1 MFAIARL
8 TFQEASKKRIFLLTL
23 LLSAVFLALYGAAL
37 HLFAKEFAKIQSVP
51 GSVQLIARQVMGQQ
65 LLGAGLYFSSFL
77 LALLALLAS
86 VGSIASEIENGLLQA
101 IVSKPMRR
109 REIVL
114 GKFLGYGILLTV
126 YALLLY
132 AGIMLLNGHY
142 NHSALTAL
150 NTGSLL
156 AGAAVFLLQPLLLLA
171 VALLFSTLFRTL
183 TAGIVS
189 VMLYALSV
197 IGGFL
202 EQIGGL
208 INRGDLINTGIAVS
222 LIIPSDT
229 LFRKLMNI
237 VGGGDTNPLASL
249 AAGPFGVTAPP
260 SNLMLA
266 YVGLYIVASL
276 WLAIRVFDRKDL

>member
-1 MFAIARL
+1 MARL

-23 LLSAVFLALYGAAL
+23 LLSAVFLGLYGAAL
-37 HLFAKEFAKIQSVP
+37 HLFAKEFVKIQSAP
-51 GSVQLIARQVMGQQ
+51 GGVQLIARQVIGQQ

-101 IVSKPMRR
+101 IVSKPIHR

-132 AGIMLLNGHY
+132 GGIMLLNGHY
-142 NHSALTAL
+142 NHPALTTL
-150 NTGSLL
+150 TSGNLI

-189 VMLYALSV
+189 VLLYALSV
-197 IGGFL
+197 VGGFI

-208 INRGDLINTGIAVS
+208 IDRSDLVNTGIAVS
-222 LIIPSDT
+222 LVIPSDT
-229 LFRKLMNI
+229 LFRKLMSI
-237 VGGGDTNPLASL
+237 VAGSNSSPLASL

-266 YVGLYIVASL
+266 YIILYIVASI
-276 WLAIRVFDRKDL
+276 WLAIRVFKKKEL

>member
-1 MFAIARL
+1 M
-8 TFQEASKKRIFLLTL
+8 
-23 LLSAVFLALYGAAL
+23 
-37 HLFAKEFAKIQSVP
+37 HLFAKEFVKIQSAP
-51 GSVQLIARQVMGQQ
+51 GGVQLIARQVIGQQ

-101 IVSKPMRR
+101 IVSKPIHR

-132 AGIMLLNGHY
+132 GGIMLLNGHY
-142 NHSALTAL
+142 NHPALTTL
-150 NTGSLL
+150 TSGNLI

-189 VMLYALSV
+189 VLLYALSV
-197 IGGFL
+197 VGGFI

-208 INRGDLINTGIAVS
+208 IDRSDLVNTGIAVS
-222 LIIPSDT
+222 LVIPSDT
-229 LFRKLMNI
+229 LFRKLMSI
-237 VGGGDTNPLASL
+237 VAGSNSSPLASL

-266 YVGLYIVASL
+266 YIILYIVASI
-276 WLAIRVFDRKDL
+276 WLAIRVFKKKEL